1 MQTKH
6 FFADP
11 DHLVLT
17 ALNSLTLTNPS
28 LALDQQ
34 HKIIFR
40 RPDAPR
46 RANKVSIVTGGGS
59 GHEPAFAGFVGHG
72 LCDASVAGTIFASP
86 SAEQIRRAVIDRVPT
101 DNGVLIIPMNYTGD
115 VLNFGMATEKS
126 RVAGIKTEFFAI
138 NDDVGV
144 GREKGGK
151 VGRRGIGGGV
161 LILKMVGALAEAGGS
176 LDDLYA
182 LAQLANANLV
192 SLGSSLEHVHVP
204 GRGVP
209 EDTIPHGEVEVGMGI
224 HNEPGSHRVKFDL
237 VELVRGML
245 LQLLDHNDP
254 DLDHNDP
261 DRCYVTRKPE
271 DQFVLLINNLGG
283 VSPLELAGIT
293 DEVYRQLQHDYQVNM
308 VRVIQGTFLT
318 SLNGLGF
325 SISLMKLV
333 DPGLGVKTTMLELL
347 DAPAEAV
354 GWSAPISASTWE
366 NNRNAAPVDLK
377 TSNLTEDIHSNLQL
391 DPTILQKILGAGLQ
405 RVIDAEPEVTR
416 YDTIVGDGDCGVG
429 LKRGAEAIQSFL
441 ADASPPLTTDIVST
455 VARIVI
461 VVENVMDGTSGAI
474 YAIFLNALAH
484 SLLAQNTT
492 SPTAITT
499 ETWAKA
505 LKSSFAALGKYTPAK
520 PGDRTLI
527 DALSPFVDSLLES
540 GDVRVAAEAARQGT
554 ESTKD
559 MKASLGRSVYV
570 GGEEEWLGKI
580 PDPGAFGLSQFLT
593 GLAEAV

>member
-6 FFADP
+6 FFTDP
-11 DHLVLT
+11 NHLVLT

-28 LALDQQ
+28 LALDRQN
-34 HKIIFR
+34 KIIFR

-46 RANKVSIVTGGGS
+46 RAKKVSIVTGGGS

-101 DNGVLIIPMNYTGD
+101 ENGVLILPMNYTGD

-176 LDDLYA
+176 LDDVYA

-209 EDTIPHGEVEVGMGI
+209 EDMIPHGEVEVGMGI

-237 VELVRGML
+237 VELVEGML
-245 LQLLDHNDP
+245 LQL
-254 DLDHNDP
+254 LDHNDP

-293 DEVYRQLQHDYQVNM
+293 DEVYRQLKRDYQVNM

-325 SISLMKLV
+325 GISLMKLV
-333 DPGLGVKTTMLELL
+333 DPGLGVKITMLELL

-354 GWSAPISASTWE
+354 GWSAPINTSTWE
-366 NNRNAAPVDLK
+366 NNLNADPVDLK
-377 TSNLTEDIHSNLQL
+377 TSNLAEDIHSNLQL
-391 DPTILQKILGAGLQ
+391 DPTVLQKALNSGLQ
-405 RVIDAEPEVTR
+405 RVIKAEAEVTR
-416 YDTIVGDGDCGVG
+416 YDTIVGDGDCGIG
-429 LKRGAEAIQSFL
+429 LKRGAEAIQSLL
-441 ADASPPLTTDIVST
+441 ANASPPLTNDVVST
-455 VARIVI
+455 IARIVT

-484 SLLAQNTT
+484 GLLAQNTS
-492 SPTAITT
+492 SPTTITT

-505 LKSSFAALGKYTPAK
+505 LRSSLTALGKYTPAK

-527 DALSPFVDSLLES
+527 DALSPFVDSLLET
-540 GDVRVAAEAARQGT
+540 GDVKVAAAAAQQGT
-554 ESTKD
+554 ESTKA

-570 GGEEEWLGKI
+570 GGEEEWIGKI
-580 PDPGAFGLSQFLT
+580 PDPGAFGLSEFLT
-593 GLAEAV
+593 GLAEGV

>member
-6 FFADP
+6 FFTDP
-11 DHLVLT
+11 NHLVLT

-28 LALDQQ
+28 LALDRQN
-34 HKIIFR
+34 KIIFR
-40 RPDAPR
+40 RPDAAR

-86 SAEQIRRAVIDRVPT
+86 SAEQIRIAVIDRVPT
-101 DNGVLIIPMNYTGD
+101 ENGVLIIPMNYTGD
-115 VLNFGMATEKS
+115 VMNFGMAAEKS
-126 RVAGIKTEFFAI
+126 RMAGIPTQFFAI

-144 GREKGGK
+144 GRVKGGK

-161 LILKMVGALAEAGGS
+161 LILKMVGALAEAGAS
-176 LDDLYA
+176 LDEVYA
-182 LAQLANANLV
+182 LAQLANSNLV

-204 GRGVP
+204 GRGLP
-209 EDTIPHGEVEVGMGI
+209 EDSIPHGEVEVGMGI

-237 VELVRGML
+237 VELVQGML
-245 LQLLDHNDP
+245 LQL
-254 DLDHNDP
+254 LDHNDP

-271 DQFVLLINNLGG
+271 DKFVLLINNLGG

-293 DEVYRQLQHDYQVNM
+293 DEVYRQLKRDYQVNM

-325 SISLMKLV
+325 SISLLKLAEQDV
-333 DPGLGVKTTMLELL
+333 GAGKTMLELL

-354 GWSAPISASTWE
+354 GWSAPVNTSTWD
-366 NNRNAAPVDLK
+366 NRKDEPVEL
-377 TSNLTEDIHSNLQL
+377 TSSNLAEDIHSNLQL
-391 DPTILQKILGAGLQ
+391 DPSTLQKALTTGLN
-405 RVIDAEPEVTR
+405 RVIKAEPDITR

-429 LKRGAEAIQSFL
+429 LKRGAEAIL
-441 ADASPPLTTDIVST
+441 THLTTNPPTNDIVATLAS
-455 VARIVI
+455 IVT

-484 SLLAQNTT
+484 GLLAQNTDV
-492 SPTAITT
+492 PTKITT
-499 ETWAKA
+499 EIWASA
-505 LKSSFAALGKYTPAK
+505 LQSSLTALAKYTPAQK
-520 PGDRTLI
+520 GDRTLV
-527 DALSPFVDSLLES
+527 DALAPFIETLAKT
-540 GDVRVAAEAARQGT
+540 GDVKGAAEAAWKGT
-554 ESTKD
+554 EETKA

-570 GGEEEWLGKI
+570 GGEGEWIGKV
-580 PDPGAFGLSQFLT
+580 PDPGAY
-593 GLAEAV
+593 GLAEFLGGVAEGI

>member
-6 FFADP
+6 FFTDP
-11 DHLVLT
+11 NHLVLT

-28 LALDQQ
+28 LALDRQN
-34 HKIIFR
+34 KIIFR

-101 DNGVLIIPMNYTGD
+101 ENGVLILPMNYTGD

-176 LDDLYA
+176 LDDVYA

-237 VELVRGML
+237 VELVEGML
-245 LQLLDHNDP
+245 LQL
-254 DLDHNDP
+254 LDHNDP

-293 DEVYRQLQHDYQVNM
+293 DEVYRQLKRDYQVNM

-333 DPGLGVKTTMLELL
+333 DPGLGVKITMLELL

-354 GWSAPISASTWE
+354 GWSAPINTSTWE
-366 NNRNAAPVDLK
+366 NNLNADPVDLK
-377 TSNLTEDIHSNLQL
+377 TSNLAEDIHSNLQL
-391 DPTILQKILGAGLQ
+391 DPTVLQKALNSGLQ
-405 RVIDAEPEVTR
+405 RVIKAEAEVTR
-416 YDTIVGDGDCGVG
+416 YDTIVGDGDCGIG
-429 LKRGAEAIQSFL
+429 LKRGAEAIQSLL
-441 ADASPPLTTDIVST
+441 ANASPPLTNDVVST
-455 VARIVI
+455 IARIVT

-484 SLLAQNTT
+484 GLLAQNTS
-492 SPTAITT
+492 SPTTITT

-505 LKSSFAALGKYTPAK
+505 LRSSLTALGKYTPAK

-527 DALSPFVDSLLES
+527 DALSPFVDSLLET
-540 GDVRVAAEAARQGT
+540 GDVKVAAAAAQQGT
-554 ESTKD
+554 ESTKA

-570 GGEEEWLGKI
+570 GGEEEWIGKI
-580 PDPGAFGLSQFLT
+580 PDPGAFGLSEFLT
-593 GLAEAV
+593 GLAEGV

>member
-6 FFADP
+6 FFSDP
-11 DHLVLT
+11 NHLVVT

-28 LALDQQ
+28 LALDKQN
-34 HKIIFR
+34 KIVFR

-86 SAEQIRRAVIDRVPT
+86 SAEQIRRAAIDRVPT
-101 DNGVLIIPMNYTGD
+101 ENGVFIIPMNYTGD
-115 VLNFGMATEKS
+115 VLNFGMAAEKS
-126 RVAGIKTEFFAI
+126 RAAGIRTEFFAI

-144 GREKGGK
+144 GRVKGGK

-176 LDDLYA
+176 LEDVYA
-182 LAQLANANLV
+182 LAQLANKNLV

-209 EDTIPHGEVEVGMGI
+209 EDSIPHGEVEVGMGI
-224 HNEPGSHRVKFDL
+224 HNEPGSHRTKFNL
-237 VELVRGML
+237 VGLVQGML
-245 LQLLDHNDP
+245 LQL
-254 DLDHNDP
+254 LDHNDP
-261 DRCYVTRKPE
+261 DRCYVTRKP
-271 DQFVLLINNLGG
+271 DDKFVLLINNLGG

-293 DEVYRQLQHDYQVNM
+293 DEVYRQLQQDYEVNM

-333 DPGLGVKTTMLELL
+333 DPGLGAGKSMLELL

-354 GWSAPISASTWE
+354 GWSAPINTSTWD
-366 NNRNAAPVDLK
+366 NRSDDPVELK
-377 TSNLTEDIHSNLQL
+377 DSNFAEDIHSNLQL
-391 DPTILQKILGAGLQ
+391 DPQTVKKVLGAGLD
-405 RVIDAEPEVTR
+405 RVIRAEPEVTR
-416 YDTIVGDGDCGVG
+416 YDTIVGDGDCGIG
-429 LKRGAEAIQSFL
+429 LKRGAEAILTLLNDTS
-441 ADASPPLTTDIVST
+441 APLTSDLLLTL
-455 VARIVI
+455 ARIVT

-484 SLLAQNTT
+484 GLREQDTS
-492 SPTAITT
+492 SPTPVTPEI
-499 ETWAKA
+499 WAAA
-505 LKSSFAALGKYTPAK
+505 LRSSIDALGKYTPAK
-520 PGDRTLI
+520 KGDRTLV
-527 DALSPFVDSLLES
+527 DALAPFIETLSET
-540 GDVRVAAEAARQGT
+540 GEVRVAAAAAQQGT
-554 ESTKD
+554 ESTKA

-570 GGEEEWLGKI
+570 GGEASWVGKV
-580 PDPGAFGLSQFLT
+580 PDPGAHGLSEFLT

>member
-245 LQLLDHNDP
+245 LQL
-254 DLDHNDP
+254 LDHNDP

>member
-6 FFADP
+6 FFTDP
-11 DHLVLT
+11 NHLVLT

-28 LALDQQ
+28 LALDRQN
-34 HKIIFR
+34 KIIFR

-101 DNGVLIIPMNYTGD
+101 ENGVLILPMNYTGD

-176 LDDLYA
+176 LDDVYA

-237 VELVRGML
+237 VELVEGML

-254 DLDHNDP
+254 D
-261 DRCYVTRKPE
+261 RCFVTRKPE

-293 DEVYRQLQHDYQVNM
+293 DEVYRQLQRDYQVNM

-354 GWSAPISASTWE
+354 GWSAPVNTATWE
-366 NNRNAAPVDLK
+366 NNRNADAVDLK
-377 TSNLTEDIHSNLQL
+377 TSNLAEDIHSNLQL
-391 DPTILQKILGAGLQ
+391 DPALLQKALSAGLQ
-405 RVIDAEPEVTR
+405 RVIKAEAEVTR

-429 LKRGAEAIQSFL
+429 LKRGAEAIQSL
-441 ADASPPLTTDIVST
+441 LTNATPPLTNDVVST
-455 VARIVI
+455 VARIVT

-484 SLLAQNTT
+484 GLLAQNTP
-492 SPTAITT
+492 SPSTITT

-505 LKSSFAALGKYTPAK
+505 LKSSLAALGKYTPAK

-527 DALSPFVDSLLES
+527 DALAPFVDTLLET
-540 GDVRVAAEAARQGT
+540 GDVRVAAAAAQQGT
-554 ESTKD
+554 ESTKA

-570 GGEEEWLGKI
+570 GGEDEWIGKI
-580 PDPGAFGLSQFLT
+580 PDPGAFGLSEFLT
-593 GLAEAV
+593 GLAEGV

>member
-6 FFADP
+6 FFSDP
-11 DHLVLT
+11 NHLVLT

-28 LALDQQ
+28 LALDRQN
-34 HKIIFR
+34 KIIFR

-59 GHEPAFAGFVGHG
+59 GHEPAFAGFVGQG

-101 DNGVLIIPMNYTGD
+101 DNGVLILPMNYTGD

-144 GREKGGK
+144 GRSKGGK

-176 LDDLYA
+176 LEDVYA

-237 VELVRGML
+237 VELVQGML
-245 LQLLDHNDP
+245 LQL
-254 DLDHNDP
+254 LDHNDP

-271 DQFVLLINNLGG
+271 DEFVLLINNLGG

-293 DEVYRQLQHDYQVNM
+293 DEVYRQLKRDYQVNM

-333 DPGLGVKTTMLELL
+333 DPGVGVKTTMLELL

-354 GWSAPISASTWE
+354 GWSAPINTSTWE
-366 NNRNAAPVDLK
+366 KNLNADPVDLK
-377 TSNLTEDIHSNLQL
+377 NSNLAEDIHSNLQL
-391 DPTILQKILGAGLQ
+391 DPTILKKVLGAGLQ
-405 RVIDAEPEVTR
+405 RVINAEPEVTR
-416 YDTIVGDGDCGVG
+416 YDTIVGDGDCGIG
-429 LKRGAEAIQSFL
+429 LKRGAEAIQNL
-441 ADASPPLTTDIVST
+441 LNANPPLTNDIVST
-455 VARIVI
+455 VAQIVT

-484 SLLAQNTT
+484 GLQAQNPS

-499 ETWAKA
+499 EVWAKA

-527 DALSPFVDSLLES
+527 DALAPFVDSLLET
-540 GDVRVAAEAARQGT
+540 GDVRVAAAAAQQGT
-554 ESTKD
+554 ESTKA

-570 GGEEEWLGKI
+570 GGEGEWIGKI
-580 PDPGAFGLSQFLT
+580 PDPGAFGLSEFLT
-593 GLAEAV
+593 GLAEGL